1 MRRQTS
7 RRDFMKNVTVA
18 SVGAYVGHGLAFPK
32 QVRSA
37 NEEINV
43 ASIGVGGKGGGD
55 SQHASQFGNVVAICD
70 VDRNTLESKGKS
82 KGFENAEQFTDYREL
97 LAKHGKKIDI
107 ATISTPDHMH
117 APATLEAMRD
127 RKSVV

>member
-37 NEEINV
+37 NEETNV
-43 ASIGVGGKGGGD
+43 AGACMWSGVLIVAMSIFLPCL
-55 SQHASQFGNVVAICD
+55 ASSS
-70 VDRNTLESKGKS
+70 R
-82 KGFENAEQFTDYREL
+82 
-97 LAKHGKKIDI
+97 
-107 ATISTPDHMH
+107 
-117 APATLEAMRD
+117 
-127 RKSVV
+127 